1 VRASQRHTGED
12 PTFRVSFVKEATD
25 YLAYIKALIVV
36 NPQVLRLNV
45 VREEAQG
52 DRGLLRYRLT
62 LRGSLLEIFELFQ
75 TVEGEVK
82 VTKYSFHWQ
91 DMAGKLLKRWDN
103 AAHHRELSTSPH
115 HVHDG
120 KEENVRPHES
130 VSAEEVLAFVTA
142 ETLE

>member
-1 VRASQRHTGED
+1 M
-12 PTFRVSFVKEATD
+12 KKATD

-36 NPQVLRLNV
+36 NPQVLHFSV

-62 LRGSLLEIFELFQ
+62 LRGSLIEIFELFQ
-75 TVEGEVK
+75 IVEGRAE

-91 DMAGKLLKRWDN
+91 DMTGKLLKRWDN

-130 VSAEEVLAFVTA
+130 VSTEEVLALVTA
-142 ETLE
+142 AAPE